1 MTERTVG
8 AALQA
13 AATAIAPVS
22 ESPRLEAQVLLGH
35 LLGVERAALLAHPE
49 RPLTPDQA
57 AGFEGLVSRR
67 ASGVPLPYLT
77 GRRAFYHH
85 DFLVTPDVLIPRP
98 ETEHLVEAA
107 LAWARRRSPDG
118 SGLTLVDVGTGSG
131 AIALSLAA
139 ELPGAVVFATDIGA
153 EALAVARRNADRIGV
168 SHVRFCRGDLLD
180 ALPGDGRPD
189 LIAANLPYIA
199 TDEWERLAVARHE
212 PRLALDGG
220 PDGLRLIRRLLAQTP
235 QWVGPC
241 FCLLVE
247 IGADQG
253 AAVTRLCREAF
264 PGASVRVIKD
274 YAGHDRVV
282 EAVR

>member
-1 MTERTVG
+1 M
-8 AALQA
+8 
-13 AATAIAPVS
+13 
-22 ESPRLEAQVLLGH
+22 
-35 LLGVERAALLAHPE
+35 
-49 RPLTPDQA
+49 
-57 AGFEGLVSRR
+57 
-67 ASGVPLPYLT
+67 
-77 GRRAFYHH
+77 
-85 DFLVTPDVLIPRP
+85 
-98 ETEHLVEAA
+98 
-107 LAWARRRSPDG
+107 
-118 SGLTLVDVGTGSG
+118 GTGSG

-153 EALAVARRNADRIGV
+153 EALAVARRNADRMGI
-168 SHVRFCRGDLLD
+168 SHVRFCQGDLLD
-180 ALPGDGRPD
+180 ALPGDRRPD

-220 PDGLRLIRRLLAQTP
+220 PDGLGLIRRLLAQTP
-235 QWVGPC
+235 HWVGPC

-253 AAVTRLCREAF
+253 AAVTGLCQEAF
-264 PGASVRVIKD
+264 PEASVRVIKD